1 VRRGAHAVLALLLAP
16 PARGADRMPALPEEL
31 AITESI
37 VGQDEDELETSLR
50 VRHLRFPHER
60 STTVRAELEYGVTDR
75 LQARVEVPYSV
86 RDPAGARA
94 VHGFEDVELGFRYA
108 VLDFRTRP
116 LALEVGLTVGLPT
129 GSRRKELGTGD
140 VSLEPNFTLGQW
152 LGPMNGQLSFSWRRS
167 VIGGRAVAEDE
178 FDYGGALLYPWRH
191 WFLIFEG
198 AGETKES
205 KTAYYAVPELIWK
218 PGRWKPGRHIEL
230 LLAVPFGLTDAA
242 ADYGVIAGVVIEI
255 ERLTGRAD
263 DTT

>member
-1 VRRGAHAVLALLLAP
+1 MIRTKTYSSGLA
-16 PARGADRMPALPEEL
+16 
-31 AITESI
+31 
-37 VGQDEDELETSLR
+37 
-50 VRHLRFPHER
+50 
-60 STTVRAELEYGVTDR
+60 
-75 LQARVEVPYSV
+75 
-86 RDPAGARA
+86 
-94 VHGFEDVELGFRYA
+94 
-108 VLDFRTRP
+108 
-116 LALEVGLTVGLPT
+116 VGLPT

-167 VIGGRAVAEDE
+167 VIGERAVAKDE

-205 KTAYYAVPELIWK
+205 QTAYYAVPELIWK
-218 PGRWKPGRHIEL
+218 PGRHLEL

-255 ERLTGRAD
+255 ERLTGRGD
-263 DTT
+263 DAG